1 MIRDQGYFHWDGAF
15 VDRRWP
21 WWPIT
26 RQGLRLAFKM
36 KFFKFIFASSL
47 APAFIF
53 LAAIYVSERLGDF
66 QKMMRGPGTFFV
78 ITPTWFMTYYTVGF
92 LLFALVLLMLFSGAG
107 LIADDVRHN
116 ALQLYFARPLRKVDY
131 FLGKAAVLWFF
142 VLVLTLVPGVLF
154 ILFKLIFAGS
164 FAFLG
169 SYPWLP
175 LSVLAQSLVMT
186 IFFSLYTLLLSSLSP
201 NRRYVSILIIGVY
214 LFSDILFGIF
224 YGLSHSPYTAL
235 ISIRA
240 NLSQIAAFLFRVKPP
255 YNVSWA
261 YSLLVLGTICV
272 LSAYLLHR
280 RIKGVTVIR

>member
-1 MIRDQGYFHWDGAF
+1 MIRDQGYFHWDGSF
-15 VDRRWP
+15 IERRWP

-36 KFFKFIFASSL
+36 KFFKFVFVSSL
-47 APAFIF
+47 VPAVIF
-53 LAAIYVSERLGDF
+53 LAAVYVSERLGDF

-78 ITPTWFMTYYTVGF
+78 ITPSWFMTYYTVGF
-92 LLFALVLLMLFSGAG
+92 LLFTLVLLMLFSGAG

-142 VLVLTLVPGVLF
+142 VLVLTLVPGLLF
-154 ILFKLIFAGS
+154 IVFKLIFAGS

-169 SYPWLP
+169 TYPWLP
-175 LSVLAQSLVMT
+175 LAVLAQSLVMT
-186 IFFSLYTLLLSSLSP
+186 VFFSFYTLLLSSLSP

-224 YGLSHSPYTAL
+224 YGLSRSPYCAL

-240 NLSQIAAFLFRVKPP
+240 NLSLIAAFLFRTKAPF
-255 YNVSWA
+255 NVSWV
-261 YSLLVLGTICV
+261 YSLLVLGAICG
-272 LSAYLLHR
+272 LSVYLLHR

>member
-1 MIRDQGYFHWDGAF
+1 MIRDRGYFHWDGTF

-26 RQGLRLAFKM
+26 RQGLRLAFRM
-36 KFFKFIFASSL
+36 KFFKFFFAGSL
-47 APAFIF
+47 VPAFIF
-53 LAAIYVSERLGDF
+53 LAGVYISERLGDF
-66 QKMMRGPGTFFV
+66 QKMIRGQGAFLV
-78 ITPTWFMTYYTVGF
+78 INPSWFKTYYTVEF
-92 LLFALVLLMLFSGAG
+92 LLLCIVLLMLFSGAG

-142 VLVLTLVPGVLF
+142 LLILTLVPGLLF

-164 FAFLG
+164 FAFLR

-175 LSVLAQSLVMT
+175 FAVLAQSLVMT
-186 IFFSLYTLLLSSLSP
+186 VFFSLYTLLLSSLSA

-214 LFSDILFGIF
+214 LFSDILFGMF
-224 YGLSHSPYTAL
+224 YSLSHSPYIAL

-240 NLSQIAAFLFRVKPP
+240 NLAIVAAFLFRQRPP
-255 YNVSWA
+255 WNVSWV
-261 YSLLVLGTICV
+261 YSLLVLGAICG
-272 LSAYLLHR
+272 LSVFLLNK
-280 RIKGVTVIR
+280 RIKSVTVIK